1 MQIVSFHPGG
11 VLTELARNNGITE
24 DLYEWDNENLPGHFT
39 VWLAS
44 EEATFAHGRM
54 LAAHWGMEELK
65 GDAKGRMEGQWNYLK
80 VCVIGV

>member
-39 VWLAS
+39 V
-44 EEATFAHGRM
+44 
-54 LAAHWGMEELK
+54 
-65 GDAKGRMEGQWNYLK
+65 
-80 VCVIGV
+80 